1 MKLLLI
7 GYMGSGKSFY
17 GKKLAKKKDL
27 AYIDL
32 DQYIE
37 EQENAS
43 IAQIFENK
51 GEVYFRKKE
60 TKYLAELLKSG
71 KDCVFALGGGTP
83 CYSNNLEQIK
93 SDNDCISVYLQKSVM
108 DISKHLYA
116 EKSTRPLIAHFSNEE
131 DLVEYISKHL
141 FERQAFYLQ
150 ADHRIN
156 LSQMDSDEEVLD
168 QLSDIWDENSG

>member
-1 MKLLLI
+1 
-7 GYMGSGKSFY
+7 MGSGKSFY
-17 GKKLAKKKDL
+17 AKRLAEKKGLH
-27 AYIDL
+27 YVDL

-37 EQENAS
+37 QQEDAS

-51 GEVYFRKKE
+51 GEVYFRKIE
-60 TKYLAELLKSG
+60 SKYLADLLKSS
-71 KDCVFALGGGTP
+71 KDGVFALGGGTP

-108 DISKHLYA
+108 DLSKHLYA

-131 DLVEYISKHL
+131 DFIEYISKHL

-150 ADHRIN
+150 ADHKIN
-156 LSQMDSDEEVLD
+156 LSQADSDEKVLD
-168 QLSDIWDENSG
+168 ELSGIWDTNKG

>member
-1 MKLLLI
+1 MKLVLL

-17 GKKLAKKKDL
+17 AKKLAEKKGL
-27 AYIDL
+27 NYVDL

-37 EQENAS
+37 QQEDAS

-51 GEVYFRKKE
+51 GEVYFRKIE
-60 TKYLAELLKSG
+60 SKYLADLLKSD
-71 KDCVFALGGGTP
+71 KDGVFALGGGTP

-93 SDNDCISVYLQKSVM
+93 SDSDCISVYLQKSVM
-108 DISKHLYA
+108 DLSKHLYA

-131 DLVEYISKHL
+131 DFIEYISKHL

-150 ADHRIN
+150 ADHKIN
-156 LSQMDSDEEVLD
+156 LSQADSDEEVLRSFKTIIGY
-168 QLSDIWDENSG
+168 LGR